1 MSLARPEPS
10 AAPLDATPER
20 AADPR
25 FRVGGRYAWYV
36 LGLTVLVSA
45 FSLLDRQILTIVAG
59 DLKAHLG
66 LSNAGVG
73 LLYGTVFAIF
83 YALFGI
89 PLGRLADSWN
99 RSRLLALG
107 VGGWSLMTVLSGLSS
122 TVAMLA
128 AARTGVA
135 IGEAVSNPAANSLLA
150 DWFPKHRR
158 ATVLAIYACGVS
170 IGMGA
175 SLAIGGTVMD
185 AWTRAFPSGSGAFGL
200 HGWQVALLVVGAP
213 GFLLAA
219 WLATLRE
226 PPRGLSEGVVEP
238 QPPPHPFRRAGAEL
252 AAILPFTSLV
262 RLRQLNARPADYVA
276 NLAALAV
283 VAAAVIL
290 LARFTTGLVPAEKV
304 PTVFH
309 IAGLPFNTHTVQW
322 ATLGLGAAVTFT
334 WVQSLRLG
342 DRPTYRLL
350 WATPTVV
357 ALTAASALFMTLN
370 YGLMAWTALYI
381 ISHFHAP
388 AGQVGM
394 AFGAISAGVGLIGTL
409 LGGWLA
415 DAGLKLSPRARLW
428 VSLFAMTTPW
438 PLVHWVYSADSLGEF
453 YLLFPVLSL
462 CTTMWLPG
470 VVTTC
475 QDLVLPRMR
484 GAAAATYNL
493 SVTMVGLGLGPF
505 LVGLISDRT
514 GSLATGVL
522 SIYWLSPVVWAC
534 MAVALVTLPKAQAT
548 RLDRARA
555 AGEPI

>member
-10 AAPLDATPER
+10 AATPDR
-20 AADPR
+20 AVDKR

-45 FSLLDRQILTIVAG
+45 FSLIDRQILTIVAG

-66 LSNAGVG
+66 LSNAEVG

-83 YALFGI
+83 YAVFGI

-122 TVAMLA
+122 SFAMLA
-128 AARTGVA
+128 ATRAGVA

-158 ATVLAIYACGVS
+158 ATVLAMYACGVS

-175 SLAIGGTVMD
+175 SLAIGGQVLD

-200 HGWQVALLVVGAP
+200 HAWQVALLVVGAP

-226 PPRGLSEGVVEP
+226 PPRGLSEGVVERP
-238 QPPPHPFRRAGAEL
+238 SAHPFRRAGAEL
-252 AAILPFTSLV
+252 AAILPLTSLV
-262 RLRQLNARPADYVA
+262 RLKQLKARPMDYVV
-276 NLAALAV
+276 NLAVLAIVATAV
-283 VAAAVIL
+283 VL
-290 LARFTTGLVPAEKV
+290 LTRFTTSLAPPQKVLTLFRLGGLA
-304 PTVFH
+304 FSAH
-309 IAGLPFNTHTVQW
+309 AVQW

-370 YGLMAWTALYI
+370 YGLMAWTALYMI
-381 ISHFHAP
+381 THFHAP
-388 AGQVGM
+388 AGE
-394 AFGAISAGVGLIGTL
+394 VGLFFGGIGAVVGVVGTL

-415 DAGLKLSPRARLW
+415 DAGLKVSPRARLW
-428 VSLFAMTTPW
+428 VSLFAMVTPW
-438 PLVHWVYSADSLGEF
+438 PLVHWVYASHSLGEF
-453 YLLFPVLSL
+453 YLRFPILSL

-484 GAAAATYNL
+484 GAAGATYNL

-514 GSLATGVL
+514 GNLATGVL
-522 SIYWLSPVVWAC
+522 SIYWLSPAVWAC